1 MSTVRVFTPRSTGI
15 SIAGGVLVAG
25 AFGQFV
31 DAAWGLAIL
40 NGLAAGALAL
50 VGSVC
55 MRHGRFA
62 FLTEKAHQRQ
72 FGVGMLTYAVMMPPM
87 FFVDGAI
94 GTGLLDRGDELALS
108 LLFGSTAFAAYN
120 LGGIMTMLAY
130 LDGDAAVADPRLHP
144 RGPPARRTWDRCPLC
159 GCSPRGQPESASQSG
174 CSSRL
179 HSSSF
184 SARLGA

>member
-1 MSTVRVFTPRSTGI
+1 MLAHDDRTIASRSFHI
-15 SIAGGVLVAG
+15 V
-25 AFGQFV
+25 
-31 DAAWGLAIL
+31 
-40 NGLAAGALAL
+40 LAAGALAL

-55 MRHGRFA
+55 MGHSRFA

-130 LDGDAAVADPRLHP
+130 LDGDADCTRAAPRRALGLSDSE
-144 RGPPARRTWDRCPLC
+144 RAGRRCAGPGAFLRRPW
-159 GCSPRGQPESASQSG
+159 
-174 CSSRL
+174 
-179 HSSSF
+179 
-184 SARLGA
+184 